1 MGGLK
6 FLFAVAGFFRLDWR
20 QIFLRVRDAM
30 IEVSN
35 LTKRYAGCTAVDGIS
50 FTVAR
55 GEIVGLLGPNGAG
68 KSTTMRIL
76 STFMPASSGT
86 VRVAGFDV
94 FHESVE
100 VRRRIGFM
108 PENNPL
114 YPEMR
119 VREYLKFRARLKGL
133 GWRRSRERVDTV
145 MEQCGLTDVQRR
157 IIGQLSKGYKQR
169 VGLADALVHE
179 PDLIILDE
187 PTIGLDPNQIR
198 YVRQLIKSLAGK
210 HTVLI
215 STHILPEAE
224 MMCNRMLIMYDGK
237 VLAADTPD
245 NLQRLMAGSS
255 HIVVEIAA
263 DANELR
269 EVWAQLPGVEQFDV
283 SAADGEFQRCVL
295 TPHDGYDL
303 RPMIFLL
310 AREHGWILRE
320 LTRSRHSLEDIYVQV
335 TKPNEEEGE

>member
-1 MGGLK
+1 MSGCPNGDFSAKLRK
-6 FLFAVAGFFRLDWR
+6 IFWR
-20 QIFLRVRDAM
+20 GAM

-35 LTKRYAGCTAVDGIS
+35 LTKRYAGRTAVSDIS

-76 STFMPASSGT
+76 SSFLPATSGT

-94 FHESVE
+94 FFDSPE

-119 VREYLKFRARLKGL
+119 VCEYLKFRARLKGL

-145 MEQCGLTDVQRR
+145 MQQCGLTDVSKR
-157 IIGQLSKGYKQR
+157 IIGQLSKGYRQR

-179 PDLIILDE
+179 PELIILDE

-198 YVRQLIKSLAGK
+198 SVRQLIKSLAQK

-215 STHILPEAE
+215 STHILPEVE
-224 MMCNRMLIMYDGK
+224 MMCSRMLIMFGGK
-237 VLAADTPD
+237 ILAADTPD
-245 NLQRLMAGSS
+245 NLQRFMAGGSQIIAE
-255 HIVVEIAA
+255 IVAPA
-263 DANELR
+263 DELR
-269 EVWAQLPGVEQFDV
+269 EVCSQLPG
-283 SAADGEFQRCVL
+283 
-295 TPHDGYDL
+295 
-303 RPMIFLL
+303 
-310 AREHGWILRE
+310 
-320 LTRSRHSLEDIYVQV
+320 
-335 TKPNEEEGE
+335 

>member
-1 MGGLK
+1 
-6 FLFAVAGFFRLDWR
+6 
-20 QIFLRVRDAM
+20 M
-30 IEVSN
+30 IEVKN
-35 LTKRYAGCTAVDGIS
+35 LTKRYAGRIAVRDIS
-50 FTVAR
+50 FSVAP

-76 STFMPASSGT
+76 SCFMPATTGT

-94 FHESVE
+94 FYQSDE
-100 VRRRIGFM
+100 VRRRIGYM

-114 YPEMR
+114 YPDMR

-133 GWRRSRERVDTV
+133 GWRRSRERVNTV
-145 MEQCGLTDVQRR
+145 MEQCGLTGVSRR
-157 IIGQLSKGYKQR
+157 IIGQLSKGYRQR

-187 PTIGLDPNQIR
+187 PTIGLDPHQICS
-198 YVRQLIKSLAGK
+198 VRQLIKTLAGK

-237 VLAADTPD
+237 VLASDTPE

-255 HIVVEIAA
+255 QIVAEIAA
-263 DANELR
+263 PPAELR
-269 EVWAQLPGVEQFDV
+269 DIFSQMQGIESVDI
-283 SAADGEFQRCVL
+283 SASDGDFQRCAL
-295 TPHDGYDL
+295 TPHNGYDL
-303 RPMIFLL
+303 RAAIYAL
-310 AREHGWILRE
+310 AQQRGWVLRE
-320 LTRSRHSLEDIYVQV
+320 LTRSRHSLEDIYVQI
-335 TKPNEEEGE
+335 TKPDEEE